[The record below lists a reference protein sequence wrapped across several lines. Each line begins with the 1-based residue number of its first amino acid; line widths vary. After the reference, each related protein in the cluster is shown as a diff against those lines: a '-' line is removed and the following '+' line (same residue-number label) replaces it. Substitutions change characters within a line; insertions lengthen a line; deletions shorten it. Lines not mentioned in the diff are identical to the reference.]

1 LKLVLSDIFPKDW
14 TSLDP
19 DVPVP
24 LQQFWAYGYAI
35 EASGGSAFQISI
47 KDDAGNLIGIAL
59 GLKRKLFG
67 LIRFNVILRGPR
79 WVKRHDTKDNRLA
92 FYRLLK
98 SQYPKYRWRFMAL
111 LPEFDQTD
119 PKASELKH
127 MGLRQVMSGFST
139 AWIDLRP
146 DEETLRQTLKSKW
159 RNQLKKA
166 EGEKI
171 DISFGGRKPHQYS
184 WLLERESEQRSSQR
198 YQATPLGL
206 VPDYVATSD
215 DPIERVLS
223 VSAIASKERIA
234 GALFLIHGNAA
245 TYHIGWTGEKG
256 RSFNAQNRVLWE
268 AMLALKTRGIDFM
281 DLGGVNTADLAGITR
296 FKLGTGAEP
305 TTLAGAYL

>member
-1 LKLVLSDIFPKDW
+1 M
-14 TSLDP
+14 
-19 DVPVP
+19 P
-24 LQQFWAYGYAI
+24 LQQFWAYGHAVA
-35 EASGGSAFQISI
+35 ASGGSAFQISI
-47 KDDAGNLIGIAL
+47 KDDAGQQIGIAL

-67 LIRFNVILRGPR
+67 LVRFNVILRGPL
-79 WVKRHDTKDNRLA
+79 WIKHHDTKDNRLA

-98 SQYPKYRWRFMAL
+98 AEYPKHRWRFMAL
-111 LPEFDQTD
+111 LPDFDQSD
-119 PKASELKH
+119 ARISELKDTG
-127 MGLRQVMSGFST
+127 MRQVMSGFST
-139 AWIDLRP
+139 AWIDIRP
-146 DEETLRQTLKSKW
+146 DEETLRKTLKSKW

-166 EGEKI
+166 EGAKI
-171 DISFGGRKPHQYS
+171 DISIGGRKPHQYS
-184 WLLERESEQRSSQR
+184 WLLERENEQRSTQR

-215 DPIERVLS
+215 DPLARVLS
-223 VSAIASKERIA
+223 VSAIASKEKIA

-256 RSFNAQNRVLWE
+256 RSLNAQNRVLWE
-268 AMLALKTRGIDFM
+268 AMLALKARGIEFM